1 MTFGLCCSQP
11 ACRPHPASLPVRVPP
26 VEGLLRASFGC
37 YALRFA
43 TVAVIGSGW
52 LLSSNEILPM
62 LGTLGR
68 TPGPRGGPRRPA
80 GAPQDADVVVSAAG
94 PGRGA
99 SRAGRGSAPPPRRFA
114 ALAGTSLCHNFA

>member
-1 MTFGLCCSQP
+1 MTLGLCCSQP
-11 ACRPHPASLPVRVPP
+11 ACRPHPASLPVRVPT

-37 YALRFA
+37 YTLRFA

-68 TPGPRGGPRRPA
+68 TPGPRPTPPSA
-80 GAPQDADVVVSAAG
+80 GAECASSGSRGIRADQGVRPTGLLDGDAFGQVAGLIDIAA
-94 PGRGA
+94 
-99 SRAGRGSAPPPRRFA
+99 A
-114 ALAGTSLCHNFA
+114 ADGYV